1 MSKTITKQLTLEQ
14 REKLL
19 LTPCKNRQEVRNW
32 IKYHLGLELP
42 DVTVSRFSDTNP
54 LDVIWEV
61 YRICVLK
68 QNPDNI
74 QELLFVAGRGSGKT
88 LGMAI
93 AELMVILHDHRGV
106 VHVGAIQNQADRCYN
121 YQKNFLYNRKLKNL
135 VMRQDISEDQRILE
149 KMNMSKSIFNVGGE
163 KVTLEVLPCT
173 MKSVNGPH
181 EPLVVVDEIDTV
193 SGEGIKAFKEIAG
206 MLDTKRGKK
215 ALRVGIS
222 TRKSRFGLMN
232 QKIEDMEK
240 NPDKTRRVRR
250 WTAFEFTERCPD
262 ARSGTDTMDLYVNQD
277 KMEVL
282 NTEEFKK
289 KDKNKQ
295 KEYQLHQ
302 GFTGC
307 YKCPLFSI
315 CLTDAKKQNSTSPML
330 KTIDEMIQK
339 VRSEGADWAL
349 AQLMNLKPSIEGII
363 FREFDEKIHMKTWNE
378 MWKILV
384 GKEFPG
390 ECTHDMFIKK
400 CHEVNIPCYAGID
413 WGFTS
418 PNTVVFFF
426 VDNRDNIYVV
436 RTDGMTHIS
445 NPTWM
450 QHIKTKYHTMYR
462 CQLYVPDAADQGN
475 ILEMQKIG
483 LPVANQKDK
492 GQINVGIQVIKKFL
506 KIPGSMDTKIFV
518 ARDNCT
524 PLVREFGLYHYKMD
538 AAGLVTDDPDTEH
551 DHWIDAFRY
560 PMTLLFGKSTV
571 ILGSGLVDSA
581 ANVQDSQGNFNR
593 MPTASEF
600 AQAQGI
606 QMSEQEPDRSKLGK
620 IGKASELDDS
630 GDDDD
635 GTGGSG
641 GFLWSF

>member
-1 MSKTITKQLTLEQ
+1 MSKTTKQLTFEQ
-14 REKLL
+14 KQKLL
-19 LTPCKNRQEVRNW
+19 LTPCRNRQELKNW
-32 IKYHLGLELP
+32 IKYHLDLHLP

-61 YRICVLK
+61 YRICVLQ
-68 QNPDNI
+68 QNPDNV

-88 LGMAI
+88 LGMAV
-93 AELMVILHDHRGV
+93 AELLVILHDQRGV

-121 YQKNFLYNRKLKNL
+121 YQKNFLYNRKLKPI
-135 VMRQDISEDQRILE
+135 VTPPDVPEDQRILE
-149 KMNMSKSIFNVGGE
+149 KANMSKSIFNVGGE
-163 KVTLEVLPCT
+163 KITLEVLPCT
-173 MKSVNGPH
+173 MKAVNGPH

-193 SGEGIKAFKEIAG
+193 SGEGLKAFKEIAG
-206 MLDTKRGKK
+206 MLDSKKGKK

-232 QKIEDMEK
+232 QKIEEMEK
-240 NPDKTRRVRR
+240 TPDKTRQVRR

-262 ARSGTDTMDLYVNQD
+262 SRSGTEKIDLYVNQD
-277 KMEVL
+277 RMDVL
-282 NTEEFKK
+282 NAEEFSK
-289 KDKNKQ
+289 KDRNKQ
-295 KEYQLHQ
+295 KEYQLHK
-302 GFTGC
+302 GYTGC
-307 YKCPLFSI
+307 HKCPLFSI
-315 CLTDAKKQNSTSPML
+315 CLTDAKKQTSASPML
-330 KTIDEMIQK
+330 KTLDEMVQK
-339 VRSEGADWAL
+339 VRSEGADWVL
-349 AQLMNLKPSIEGII
+349 AQLMNLKPSLEGII
-363 FREFDEKIHMKTWNE
+363 FHEFEEKVHIKSWNE

-384 GKEFPG
+384 AKEFPG
-390 ECTHDMFIKK
+390 ECTHDIFVKK
-400 CHEVNIPCYAGID
+400 CHEMNLPCYAGID

-426 VDNRDNIYVV
+426 VDTRDNIYVV

-506 KIPGSMDTKIFV
+506 KVPGSTEPKLFV
-518 ARDNCT
+518 ARDFCV
-524 PLVREFGLYHYKMD
+524 PLIREFGLYHYKMD
-538 AAGLVTDDPDTEH
+538 AAGLITDDPDTEH
-551 DHWIDAFRY
+551 DHWIDALRY
-560 PMTLLFGKSTV
+560 PMTLLFGKSTI
-571 ILGSGLVDSA
+571 ILGSGLADGV
-581 ANVQDSQGNFNR
+581 ANLQDGQGNFHR
-593 MPTASEF
+593 MPTATEF
-600 AQAQGI
+600 AAAQGV
-606 QMSEQEPDRSKLGK
+606 QMSGQEPDRSKLGK
-620 IGKASELDDS
+620 IGKASDLDDP

-635 GTGGSG
+635 SSGGSG

>member
-1 MSKTITKQLTLEQ
+1 MK
-14 REKLL
+14 
-19 LTPCKNRQEVRNW
+19 NW
-32 IKYHLGLELP
+32 IKYHLALELP
-42 DVTVSRFSDTNP
+42 DVTVSRYSDTNP

-68 QNPDNI
+68 NNPDNI

-93 AELMVILHDHRGV
+93 AELLVILHDQRGV
-106 VHVGAIQNQADRCYN
+106 VHVGAIQNQADRCYA

-135 VMRQDISEDQRILE
+135 VMRQDIPEDERILE
-149 KMNMSKSIFNVGGE
+149 KANMSKSIFNIAGE

-173 MKSVNGPH
+173 MKAVNGPH

-193 SGEGIKAFKEIAG
+193 SGEGLKAFKEISG
-206 MLDTKRGKK
+206 MLDSKKGKK
-215 ALRVGIS
+215 ALRIGIS
-222 TRKSRFGLMN
+222 TRKSRYGLMN
-232 QKIEDMEK
+232 QKIEDMEGTT
-240 NPDKTRRVRR
+240 DKTRVVRR
-250 WTAFEFTERCPD
+250 WTAFEFTEKCPD
-262 ARSGTDTMDLYVNQD
+262 SRSGTKHMDMYVNQD

-282 NTEEFKK
+282 STEEYSK

-295 KEYQLHQ
+295 KEYQHHK
-302 GFTGC
+302 GFEGC

-315 CLTDAKKQNSTSPML
+315 CLTDAKKQTSTSPML
-330 KTIDEMIQK
+330 KTIDEMVQK

-349 AQLMNLKPSIEGII
+349 AQLMNLKPSVEGII
-363 FREFDEKIHMKTWNE
+363 FREFDEKIHVKDWNE

-390 ECTHDMFIKK
+390 ECTHDIFVKK
-400 CHEVNIPCYAGID
+400 CHEMNIPCYAGID

-418 PNTVVFFF
+418 PNTVVYFF
-426 VDNRDNIYVV
+426 VDSRDNIYVV
-436 RTDGMTHIS
+436 RCDGMTHIS

-450 QHIKTKYHTMYR
+450 MHLKIKYHTMYR

-492 GQINVGIQVIKKFL
+492 GQINAGIQVVKKFL
-506 KIPGSMDTKIFV
+506 KVPGSMDAKLFL
-518 ARDNCT
+518 ARDT
-524 PLVREFGLYHYKMD
+524 TVPLIREFSLYHYKMD
-538 AAGLVTDDPDTEH
+538 AAGLITDDPDTEH
-551 DHWIDAFRY
+551 DHWIDAIRY
-560 PMTLLFGKSTV
+560 PMTLLFGKSV
-571 ILGSGLVDSA
+571 LVLGSGLADGAS
-581 ANVQDSQGNFNR
+581 NLQTSDGSFHR
-593 MPTASEF
+593 MPTPTEF
-600 AQAQGI
+600 AAANGI
-606 QMSEQEPDRSKLGK
+606 PMSGQEPDRSKLGK
-620 IGKASELDDS
+620 IGKASELDEP

-635 GTGGSG
+635 STGGSG

>member
-1 MSKTITKQLTLEQ
+1 MSKVAKLTFEQ
-14 REKLL
+14 QQKLL
-19 LTPCKNRQEVRNW
+19 LTPCKNRLELSNW
-32 IKYHLGLELP
+32 IKYHLGLHLP

-54 LDVIWEV
+54 LDIIWEI

-74 QELLFVAGRGSGKT
+74 QELLYVAGRGSGKT

-93 AELMVILHDHRGV
+93 AELLVILHDQRGV

-121 YQKNFLYNRKLKNL
+121 YQKNFLYNRKLKPL
-135 VMRQDISEDQRILE
+135 MMPQDVPEDQRILE
-149 KMNMSKSIFNVGGE
+149 KANMSKSIFNIGGE

-173 MKSVNGPH
+173 MKAVNGPH

-193 SGEGIKAFKEIAG
+193 SGEGLKAFKEIAG
-206 MLDTKRGKK
+206 MLDSKKGKK

-222 TRKSRFGLMN
+222 TRKSRYGLMN
-232 QKIEDMEK
+232 LKIEEMEGS
-240 NPDKTRRVRR
+240 PDKTRRVRR

-262 ARSGTDTMDLYVNQD
+262 SRSGTEPMDLWVNQD

-282 NTEEFKK
+282 SEEEFKK
-289 KDKNKQ
+289 KDRLKQ
-295 KEYQLHQ
+295 KDYVQTT
-302 GFTGC
+302 GFKGC
-307 YKCPLFSI
+307 YKCPLYSI
-315 CLTDAKKQNSTSPML
+315 CLTDAKKQSSRSPML
-330 KTIDEMIQK
+330 KTLDEMVQK
-339 VRSEGADWAL
+339 VRSEGADWVL
-349 AQLMNLKPSIEGII
+349 AQLMNLKPSVEGII
-363 FREFDEKIHMKTWNE
+363 FREFDEKIHMKSWND

-390 ECTHDMFIKK
+390 ECTHDTFVKK
-400 CHEVNIPCYAGID
+400 CHEMNIPCYAGID

-450 QHIKTKYHTMYR
+450 MHLKTKYHTMYR

-506 KIPGSMDTKIFV
+506 KVPGSTEPKLFIAKDH
-518 ARDNCT
+518 CT
-524 PLVREFGLYHYKMD
+524 PLVREFSLYHYKMD
-538 AAGLVTDDPDTEH
+538 AAGLITDDPDTEH
-551 DHWIDAFRY
+551 DHWIDALRY

-571 ILGSGLVDSA
+571 ILGSGLADGV
-581 ANVQDSQGNFNR
+581 ANLQDAHGNFQR
-593 MPTASEF
+593 MPSASEY

-606 QMSEQEPDRSKLGK
+606 QMNETEPDRSKLGK
-620 IGKASELDDS
+620 IGKPSELEDPDDGDDS
-630 GDDDD
+630 
-635 GTGGSG
+635 TGGSG
-641 GFLWSF
+641 GFLWSV